1 MSEHDSD
8 SGSQGGGPGRKG
20 FVRDVMRRITPSG
33 GTDPLSGRLEDEEFA
48 QGGSPEF
55 AGGDDPRP
63 GSGRGDVP
71 GRADG
76 PGRSDPSGRSDSETE
91 RLQDAM
97 RFFGSD
103 SNEFR
108 HRLDRML
115 ADFETLRRRYDQA
128 RTQHRDAERQ
138 NEKLV
143 AMLQEAKQQIEL
155 LKEEVDKL
163 CAPPNTYG
171 IFLRANKDGTSEIL
185 MDGRPMRV
193 NVHPNM
199 DPFQLDEGQ
208 YVVLNEAF
216 NIIEG
221 AEYTQRGEVCTV
233 VDSISDSRVI
243 VSGHTD
249 DERVVTLSEPMRRES
264 IKVGDPLLVDMRT
277 MYAFE
282 KLPKSTVEEVMLE
295 EIPDVTYEDIG
306 GLGDQIEILR
316 DSVELPYLHPDVF
329 LEHKLSPPKGILL
342 YGPPGC
348 GKTLIAKAVANS
360 LAKRIESRTGK
371 ATTAY
376 FLNVKGPELLNKYVG
391 ETESKL
397 REVFK
402 KARDKASQDVPVVV
416 FFDEMDSL
424 FRMRGS
430 GVSSDM
436 EATVVAQFL
445 SEIDGVESLQNVIV
459 IGASNRQDL
468 IDPAVL
474 RPGRLDLKVKVSR
487 PDRDS
492 AVSILEKYMT
502 AELPLH
508 ESLLSRFDGDRATAC
523 KKMIEEVVENM
534 YSEGDENKFLEV
546 TYAKGEREIFYF
558 KDFSSGAMLEN
569 IVARA
574 KRKAVKRF
582 LEGGEHGITADDLI
596 QSVREEFKENEDL
609 PNTTNPDDWARISG
623 RKGERIINVRTLITG
638 MERKEETIENVSTG
652 QGQYL

>member
-1 MSEHDSD
+1 MSEQDSD
-8 SGSQGGGPGRKG
+8 SGTGRKG
-20 FVRDVMRRITPSG
+20 FVRDVMRRITPAGGRSPEESDVDSG
-33 GTDPLSGRLEDEEFA
+33 TGSGPESGRD
-48 QGGSPEF
+48 
-55 AGGDDPRP
+55 
-63 GSGRGDVP
+63 
-71 GRADG
+71 
-76 PGRSDPSGRSDSETE
+76 RSATESE

-103 SNEFR
+103 SSEFR

-128 RTQHRDAERQ
+128 RAQHQDSERQ

-171 IFLRANKDGTSEIL
+171 VFVRANKDGTSEIL

-193 NVHPNM
+193 NVHPNL

-221 AEYTQRGEVCTV
+221 AEYTRRGEVCVV
-233 VDSISDSRVI
+233 VDSLSDSRVI

-249 DERVVTLSEPMRRES
+249 EERVVTISEPLRREKL
-264 IKVGDPLLVDMRT
+264 KVGDPLLVDMRT
-277 MYAFE
+277 QYAFE
-282 KLPKSTVEEVMLE
+282 KLPKSSVEEVVLE
-295 EIPDVTYEDIG
+295 EIPNVTYDDIG
-306 GLGDQIEILR
+306 GLGNQIEILR
-316 DSVELPYLHPDVF
+316 DSVELPYMHPEVF
-329 LEHKLSPPKGILL
+329 LEHKLRPPKGILL

-360 LAKRIESRTGK
+360 LAKRIEQRTGK

-402 KARDKASQDVPVVV
+402 KARDKASEDVPVVV

-430 GVSSDM
+430 GISSDM

-445 SEIDGVESLQNVIV
+445 SEIDGVEALENVIV

-487 PDRDS
+487 PDRES
-492 AVSILEKYMT
+492 AREIIKKYLT
-502 AELPLH
+502 SDLPLH
-508 ESLLSRFDGDRATAC
+508 EDSIAKYGGDREIAC
-523 KKMIEEVVENM
+523 AKMIDEVIDNM
-534 YSEGDENKFLEV
+534 YSTGDENKFLEV

-582 LEGGEHGITADDLI
+582 LECGERGIRAEDLI
-596 QSVREEFKENEDL
+596 QAVREEFKENEDL

-638 MERKEETIENVSTG
+638 MERKEKTIENVSSG